1 MDPGKDHK
9 ADIKSTRK
17 TAVERQYNKDKY
29 CWQFNRGRMLK
40 LKNEL
45 ISSRTFFSICKLVD
59 LFS

>member
-29 CWQFNRGRMLK
+29 C
-40 LKNEL
+40 
-45 ISSRTFFSICKLVD
+45 
-59 LFS
+59 